1 MLSNYRVVTEV
12 VVSNNIKQKKKGE
25 GACDVLFTFLL
36 SFFDKEK
43 NERYL
48 LLFPNILLML
58 SASPRMSG
66 FIYQVK

>member
-1 MLSNYRVVTEV
+1 MLMAFGNR
-12 VVSNNIKQKKKGE
+12 KMGE
-25 GACDVLFTFLL
+25 WTCDGVFTF
-36 SFFDKEK
+36 SFSSFNKEK

>member
-1 MLSNYRVVTEV
+1 MLIAFSNRKME
-12 VVSNNIKQKKKGE
+12 E
-25 GACDVLFTFLL
+25 GTFDGVFTFSF
-36 SFFDKEK
+36 SFFNKEK